1 MILLHLFS
9 FNFSLSLFIDLISG
23 TGKSKKLA
31 KRQAA
36 HKMWLKLKDM
46 PVEQPNANVGLEDDD
61 EVCISVP
68 LL

>member
-1 MILLHLFS
+1 MWLL
-9 FNFSLSLFIDLISG
+9 G

-46 PVEQPNANVGLEDDD
+46 PMEQPNTIVGLEDDD
-61 EVCISVP
+61 EVSDFLILVP
-68 LL
+68 